1 MWNPAEEQEER
12 EQTLLGRSRGK
23 KTESNNYN
31 QFLNNSFLSF
41 YSPDPKLFSAKLFL
55 LPSSVAPKTDKI
67 NSGEVN
73 LSCRC
78 LNVKIRQPL
87 PLEYE
92 LKQLKQGLQPTHKIE
107 ISILSNPC
115 KSYSLWHCIS
125 FPQYWT
131 YQAGL

>member
-67 NSGEVN
+67 DSGEVN

-78 LNVKIRQPL
+78 LNVKI
-87 PLEYE
+87 
-92 LKQLKQGLQPTHKIE
+92 KH
-107 ISILSNPC
+107 
-115 KSYSLWHCIS
+115 
-125 FPQYWT
+125 
-131 YQAGL
+131 